1 MKNIEISN
9 IFYNI
14 SALLQVRGEP
24 SFRFRSYE
32 KAARIIS
39 DLAVEA
45 NELIESG
52 KFQDIQGIG
61 KTIEEKTREILET
74 GTCKAYEKL
83 IDEMGVGVLELLDI
97 QGIGPKTANRLYT
110 EYEIR
115 NIDQLANALEDG
127 TLQEI
132 KGLGKKTLVTI
143 GESLDFLSSTR
154 GSRIIS
160 MSFALNAKISEI
172 LITYPNINRF
182 DITGDLRRREEEC
195 RSLEFVIECIQDIE
209 KTGNELIQVLKDN
222 NYHVSKQ
229 QLTLQEESEKKRL
242 LQDIETLYFSI
253 DNDFPVVIYLCTPEN
268 YESTLFITTTTD
280 EHFMALPLDNLTD
293 NTKEL
298 SRFWLETKNQNEVDI
313 FKKLKMSYIPPEL
326 RQYSDSVP
334 LALADKLPSLLEF
347 NDMRGD
353 LHSHTDWS
361 DGRNTMDE
369 MVATAKKLELEYLAI
384 TDHSVSSTVANGLD
398 EERLLE
404 QIEHVHK
411 KDAVTEDI
419 ILLAGSE
426 VDIRR
431 DGSLDYSDE
440 VLCQLDIV
448 VASVHSHFNISEAEM
463 TKRMISAIENPYVNI
478 IGHPT
483 GRLLGRRPMYPIN
496 MDEVLSAAAEHN
508 KIMEING
515 SPSRLDLGPEYVRKG
530 KELGI
535 LFTINTDAHSIPQF
549 EHREYGVNVAR
560 RSGLSKENVI
570 NTYPIERLRE
580 ILKATRN

>member
-9 IFYNI
+9 IFNNI
-14 SALLQVRGEP
+14 AALLQVRGEP

-32 KAARIIS
+32 KAASIIS
-39 DLAVEA
+39 DLTVEVS
-45 NELIESG
+45 ELIESG

-61 KTIEEKTREILET
+61 KTIEEKTREILDT
-74 GTCKAYEKL
+74 GSCKAYSKL
-83 IDEMGVGVLELLDI
+83 IDEMGVGVLDLLDI

-110 EYEIR
+110 EYEIG
-115 NIDQLANALEDG
+115 NIDQLTNALEDG
-127 TLQEI
+127 SLQQI
-132 KGLGKKTLVTI
+132 KGLGKKTLITI
-143 GESLDFLSSTR
+143 RESLDFLSKTR

-160 MSFALNAKISEI
+160 MSFALMTKITDV
-172 LITYPNINRF
+172 LKNCAGINRF
-182 DITGDLRRREEEC
+182 EISGDLRRREEEC
-195 RSLEFVIECIQDIE
+195 RSLEFVIESGQDIE
-209 KTGNELIQVLKDN
+209 NTENELVEALKDN
-222 NYHVSKQ
+222 NYQVSKQ
-229 QLTLQEESEKKRL
+229 QPSIQEQSDRSRL
-242 LQDIETLYFSI
+242 LQDIETLYFYI
-253 DNDFPVVIYLCTPEN
+253 DNDFLVVIYLCTAEN
-268 YESTLFITTTTD
+268 YESTLFVTTTTD
-280 EHFMALPLDNLTD
+280 EHFIALPIDNLT
-293 NTKEL
+293 NNSKEL
-298 SRFWLETKNQNEVDI
+298 SGFWEETKNHNEVDI
-313 FKKLKMSYIPPEL
+313 FKKLEMSYVPPEL
-326 RQYSDSVP
+326 RQYSDSVS
-334 LALADKLPSLLEF
+334 LALEDKLPSLLEF

-353 LHSHTDWS
+353 LHSHTEWS
-361 DGRNTMDE
+361 DGRNTMNE
-369 MVATAKKLELEYLAI
+369 MVVTAKKLELEYFAI

-398 EERLLE
+398 EERLLQ

-411 KDAVTEDI
+411 KDAATDGI

-440 VLCQLDIV
+440 VLAQLDIV
-448 VASVHSHFNISEAEM
+448 VASIHSHFNISEVEM

-496 MDEVLSAAAEHN
+496 MDEVLAAAAEHN

-549 EHREYGVNVAR
+549 ERREYGVNVAR
-560 RSGLSKENVI
+560 RSGLSKEDVI
-570 NTYPIERLRE
+570 NTYSIERLRE
-580 ILKATRN
+580 TLKETRK

>member
-9 IFYNI
+9 IFNNI
-14 SALLQVRGEP
+14 AALLQIRGEP

-39 DLAVEA
+39 DLTVEVS
-45 NELIESG
+45 ELIESG

-61 KTIEEKTREILET
+61 KTIEEKTREILDT
-74 GTCKAYEKL
+74 GTCKAYNKL

-115 NIDQLANALEDG
+115 NIDQLTNALEDG
-127 TLQEI
+127 SLQQI
-132 KGLGKKTLVTI
+132 KGLGKKTLITI
-143 GESLDFLSSTR
+143 RESLDFLSKIR

-160 MSFALNAKISEI
+160 MSFALMTKITDI
-172 LITYPNINRF
+172 LKNCTSINRF
-182 DITGDLRRREEEC
+182 EISGDLRRREEEC
-195 RSLEFVIECIQDIE
+195 RSLEFVIECGQDTE
-209 KTGNELIQVLKDN
+209 NTCKELVEALKDN
-222 NYHVSKQ
+222 NYQVSKHQ
-229 QLTLQEESEKKRL
+229 PSFQEQSDRSRL
-242 LQDIETLYFSI
+242 LQDIDTLYFYI
-253 DNDFPVVIYLCTPEN
+253 DNDFLVVIYLCTAEI
-268 YESTLFITTTTD
+268 YESTLFVTTATD
-280 EHFMALPLDNLTD
+280 EHFIALPIDNLT
-293 NTKEL
+293 NNSKEL
-298 SRFWLETKNQNEVDI
+298 SGFWEETKSHYEVDI
-313 FKKLKMSYIPPEL
+313 FKKLEMSYIPPEL
-326 RQYSDSVP
+326 RQYSDSVS
-334 LALADKLPSLLEF
+334 LALEDKLPSLLEF

-353 LHSHTDWS
+353 LHSHTEWS
-361 DGRNTMDE
+361 DGRNTMNE
-369 MVATAKKLELEYLAI
+369 MVATAKKLELEYFAI

-398 EERLLE
+398 EERLLQ

-411 KDAVTEDI
+411 KDAATDGI

-440 VLCQLDIV
+440 VLAQLDIV
-448 VASVHSHFNISEAEM
+448 VASIHSHFNISEVEM

-496 MDEVLSAAAEHN
+496 MDEVLAAAAEHN

-549 EHREYGVNVAR
+549 ERREYGVNVAR
-560 RSGLSKENVI
+560 RSGLSKEDVI
-570 NTYPIERLRE
+570 NTYSIERLRE
-580 ILKATRN
+580 TLKETRK

>member
-9 IFYNI
+9 IFNNI
-14 SALLQVRGEP
+14 AALLQVRGEP

-39 DLAVEA
+39 DLTVEVS
-45 NELIESG
+45 ELIESG

-74 GTCKAYEKL
+74 GTCKAYNKL
-83 IDEMGVGVLELLDI
+83 INEMGVGVLELLDI

-127 TLQEI
+127 TLQQI

-143 GESLDFLSSTR
+143 AESLDFLSSTR

-160 MSFALNAKISEI
+160 MSFALMAKITDI
-172 LITYPNINRF
+172 LKNCTGINRF
-182 DITGDLRRREEEC
+182 EISGDLRRREEEC
-195 RSLEFVIECIQDIE
+195 RSLEFVIEGGQDTE
-209 KTGNELIQVLKDN
+209 DTGKELIEALKDN
-222 NYHVSKQ
+222 NYQVSKHH
-229 QLTLQEESEKKRL
+229 LSIQEQSDRSLL
-242 LQDIETLYFSI
+242 LQDIETLYFYI
-253 DNDFPVVIYLCTPEN
+253 DNDFPVVIYLCTAEN
-268 YESTLFITTTTD
+268 YESTLFVTTTTD
-280 EHFMALPLDNLTD
+280 EHFIALPIDNLT
-293 NTKEL
+293 NNSKKI
-298 SRFWLETKNQNEVDI
+298 SGFWEETKNHNEIDI
-313 FKKLKMSYIPPEL
+313 FNKLEMSYIPPEL
-326 RQYSDSVP
+326 RQYSDSVS
-334 LALADKLPSLLEF
+334 LALEDKLPSLLEL

-353 LHSHTDWS
+353 LHSHTEWS
-361 DGRNTMDE
+361 DGRNTMNE
-369 MVATAKKLELEYLAI
+369 MVTTAKKLELEYFAI
-384 TDHSVSSTVANGLD
+384 TDHSASSTVANGLD
-398 EERLLE
+398 EERLLQ
-404 QIEHVHK
+404 QIEHVHN
-411 KDAVTEDI
+411 KDAATDGI

-440 VLCQLDIV
+440 ILAQLDIV
-448 VASVHSHFNISEAEM
+448 VASIHSHFNISEAEM
-463 TKRMISAIENPYVNI
+463 TKRMISAIENTYVNI

-496 MDEVLSAAAEHN
+496 MDEVLAAAAEHN

-549 EHREYGVNVAR
+549 ERREYGVNVAR
-560 RSGLSKENVI
+560 RSGLSKEDVI

-580 ILKATRN
+580 TLKETRK

>member
-9 IFYNI
+9 IFNNI
-14 SALLQVRGEP
+14 AALLQVRGEP

-39 DLAVEA
+39 DLTVEA
-45 NELIESG
+45 SELIESG

-61 KTIEEKTREILET
+61 KTIEEKTREILDT
-74 GTCKAYEKL
+74 GSCKAYKKL
-83 IDEMGVGVLELLDI
+83 IDEMGVGILELLDI

-115 NIDQLANALEDG
+115 NIDQLTNALEDG
-127 TLQEI
+127 SLQQV
-132 KGLGKKTLVTI
+132 KGLGKKTLITI
-143 GESLDFLSSTR
+143 RESLDFLSNTR

-160 MSFALNAKISEI
+160 MSFALMTKITDI
-172 LITYPNINRF
+172 LKNCTGINRF
-182 DITGDLRRREEEC
+182 EISGDLRRREEEC
-195 RSLEFVIECIQDIE
+195 RSLEFVIECGQNTE
-209 KTGNELIQVLKDN
+209 NTYKELVEALKDN
-222 NYHVSKQ
+222 NYQVSKH
-229 QLTLQEESEKKRL
+229 LPSIQEQSVRSRL
-242 LQDIETLYFSI
+242 LQDIETLYFYI
-253 DNDFPVVIYLCTPEN
+253 DNDFLVVIYLCTAET
-268 YESTLFITTTTD
+268 YESTLFVTTTTE
-280 EHFMALPLDNLTD
+280 EHFIALPIDNLT
-293 NTKEL
+293 NSSKEL
-298 SRFWLETKNQNEVDI
+298 SGFWEETKNHNEVDI
-313 FKKLKMSYIPPEL
+313 FKKLEMSYIPPEL
-326 RQYSDSVP
+326 RQYSDSVS
-334 LALADKLPSLLEF
+334 LALEDKLPSLLEF
-347 NDMRGD
+347 DDMRGD
-353 LHSHTDWS
+353 LHSHTEWS
-361 DGRNTMDE
+361 DGRNTMNE
-369 MVATAKKLELEYLAI
+369 MVTTAKKLGLEYFAI

-398 EERLLE
+398 EERLLQ

-411 KDAVTEDI
+411 KDAATDGI

-440 VLCQLDIV
+440 VLAQLDIV
-448 VASVHSHFNISEAEM
+448 VASIHSHFNISEVEM
-463 TKRMISAIENPYVNI
+463 TNRMISAIENPYVNI

-496 MDEVLSAAAEHN
+496 MDEVLAAAAEHN

-549 EHREYGVNVAR
+549 ERREYGVNVAR
-560 RSGLSKENVI
+560 RSGLSKEDVI
-570 NTYPIERLRE
+570 NTYSIERLRE
-580 ILKATRN
+580 TLKETRK

>member
-9 IFYNI
+9 IFNNI
-14 SALLQVRGEP
+14 AALLQVRGEP

-39 DLAVEA
+39 DLTVEA
-45 NELIESG
+45 SDLIESG

-74 GTCKAYEKL
+74 GTCKAYDKL
-83 IDEMGVGVLELLDI
+83 IEEMGVGVLELLDI
-97 QGIGPKTANRLYT
+97 QGIGPKTANRLYA
-110 EYEIR
+110 EHEIR

-127 TLQEI
+127 SLQQI
-132 KGLGKKTLVTI
+132 KGLGKKTLVTVA
-143 GESLDFLSSTR
+143 ESLDFLSSTR

-160 MSFALNAKISEI
+160 MSFALMAKITEI
-172 LITYPNINRF
+172 LKLCHGINRF
-182 DITGDLRRREEEC
+182 EITGDLRRREEEC

-209 KTGNELIQVLKDN
+209 NTVEEMCKVVKEN
-222 NYHVSKQ
+222 NYQISIQHSTNKKQ
-229 QLTLQEESEKKRL
+229 TDKARL
-242 LQDIETLYFSI
+242 LQDIETLSFNI
-253 DNDFPVVIYLCTPEN
+253 DNDFPVVIYFCTTEN
-268 YESTLFITTTTD
+268 YDSTLFVTTSTD
-280 EHFMALPLDNLTD
+280 DHFMALPIDNLT
-293 NTKEL
+293 NNSGEL
-298 SRFWLETKNQNEVDI
+298 SSFWEETKSHNEVDI
-313 FKKLKMSYIPPEL
+313 FKKLEMSYIPPEL

-334 LALADKLPSLLEF
+334 LALEDKLPSLLEF

-353 LHSHTDWS
+353 LHSHTEWS
-361 DGRNTMDE
+361 DGRNTMNE
-369 MVATAKKLELEYLAI
+369 MVATAKKLELEYFAI

-398 EERLLE
+398 EERLLQ

-411 KDAVTEDI
+411 KDAATEGI

-431 DGSLDYSDE
+431 DGTLDYSDE
-440 VLCQLDIV
+440 VLAQLDIV

-463 TKRMISAIENPYVNI
+463 TKRLVSAIENPFVNI

-483 GRLLGRRPMYPIN
+483 GRLLGRRPMYSIN
-496 MDEVLSAAAEHN
+496 MDEVLAAAAEHN

-549 EHREYGVNVAR
+549 ERREYGVNVAR
-560 RSGLSKENVI
+560 RSGLSREDVI
-570 NTYPIERLRE
+570 NTFSIDRLRE
-580 ILKATRN
+580 TLKQTRK

>member
-253 DNDFPVVIYLCTPEN
+253 DNDFPVVIYLCTSEN

-560 RSGLSKENVI
+560 RSGLSKEDVI